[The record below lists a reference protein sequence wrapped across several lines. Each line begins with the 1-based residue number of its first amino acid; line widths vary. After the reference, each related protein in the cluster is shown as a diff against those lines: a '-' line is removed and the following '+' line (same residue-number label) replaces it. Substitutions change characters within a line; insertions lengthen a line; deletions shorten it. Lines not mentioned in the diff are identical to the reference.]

1 MAADQPDATRTTA
14 RERTGL
20 RRAGN
25 VAWALIGIAGLVV
38 IVGYLAGRLSLIV
51 IPVVLALFPA
61 TLLVPVAAKLK
72 SLGLPNS
79 LAAVAS
85 MLLGFLLI
93 GAIVGAMIP
102 LVVAEGP
109 DLIESA
115 GGGVQEIEDFL
126 DEDPFDLGLDGP
138 AELLEAAREQLGEL
152 TDYTGQAAAAASA
165 TFEALAGLVLLF
177 IILFFYLKDGRRL
190 TEGILSLTPE
200 RSRSRIR
207 RAADRAWQTLGRYFR
222 GQMLVAL
229 VDAVAI
235 GIGLL
240 LLGIPLAAPL
250 AVLIFFGALFPLIG
264 ALITGALAVLV
275 ALAHGGLTSA
285 LLVLALI
292 LLVQQIEGNVLQPII
307 IGRAID
313 LHPLLVLLSVTA
325 GGVTLGILGAF
336 LAVPLAAIVGGLIST
351 DARDEA
357 PDEERGSTEE
367 DGEAMAGVSTS
378 KGSPPDEDA

>member
-1 MAADQPDATRTTA
+1 MSTDQADATRSPGSA
-14 RERTGL
+14 RTSLGRIGSI
-20 RRAGN
+20 
-25 VAWALIGIAGLVV
+25 AWALIGIAGSVV
-38 IVGYLAGRLSLIV
+38 IVGYLAGQLSLIV
-51 IPVVLALFPA
+51 VPVVLALFPA
-61 TLLVPVAAKLK
+61 TLLVPVASKLK

-85 MLLGFLLI
+85 ILLGFVLI

-109 DLIESA
+109 DLVESA

-126 DEDPFDLGLDGP
+126 KEDPLGLGLEGP
-138 AELLEAAREQLGEL
+138 TELLQAAREQLGEL
-152 TDYTGQAAAAASA
+152 TDYTDQAAAAASA
-165 TFEALAGLVLLF
+165 TFEALAGLLLLF

-190 TEGILSLTPE
+190 TEGVLSLVPE
-200 RSRSRIR
+200 HNRPRIR
-207 RAADRAWQTLGRYFR
+207 HAAERAWQTLGRYFR

-240 LLGIPLAAPL
+240 ILGIPLAAPL
-250 AVLIFFGALFPLIG
+250 AVLVFFGALFPLIG

-275 ALAHGGLTSA
+275 ALANGGLTSA
-285 LLVLALI
+285 LFVLALI
-292 LLVQQIEGNVLQPII
+292 LIVQQVEGNVLQPII

-313 LHPLLVLLSVTA
+313 LHPLLVLLAVTA

-336 LAVPLAAIVGGLIST
+336 LAVPLAAIVGGITS
-351 DARDEA
+351 DDGQAGEKDQ
-357 PDEERGSTEE
+357 GS
-367 DGEAMAGVSTS
+367 AA
-378 KGSPPDEDA
+378 PPDDEMAAPSGAGTPRPSEEGG

>member
-1 MAADQPDATRTTA
+1 MTTHTSDATAGGQSTV
-14 RERTGL
+14 
-20 RRAGN
+20 RRLGAT
-25 VAWALIGIAGLVV
+25 AWAVIGIAGVVV

-61 TLLVPVAAKLK
+61 TLLVPVSAKLK

-85 MLLGFLLI
+85 IVLGFLLI

-102 LVVAEGP
+102 LVAAEAP
-109 DLIESA
+109 ALIESA
-115 GGGVQEIEDFL
+115 GGGVQEIETL
-126 DEDPFDLGLDGP
+126 LRSDPFNVGVDGP
-138 AELLEAAREQLGEL
+138 TGLLEAARDQLGQL
-152 TDYTGQAAAAASA
+152 TNYTGQAAAAASA
-165 TFEALAGLVLLF
+165 TFEALAGLLLLF

-190 TEGILSLTPE
+190 TEGILSLVPE
-200 RSRSRIR
+200 HGRSRVRQ
-207 RAADRAWQTLGRYFR
+207 AAERAWGTLGSYFR

-240 LLGIPLAAPL
+240 VLGIPLAAPL

-264 ALITGALAVLV
+264 ALITGSLAVLV

-292 LLVQQIEGNVLQPII
+292 LIVQQVEGNVLQPII

-313 LHPLLVLLSVTA
+313 LHPLVVLLAVTA

-336 LAVPLAAIVGGLIST
+336 LAVPVAAIIGGILGGDAADSEETTPNGTDSPST
-351 DARDEA
+351 DHE
-357 PDEERGSTEE
+357 
-367 DGEAMAGVSTS
+367 
-378 KGSPPDEDA
+378 PPIQDTP

>member
-1 MAADQPDATRTTA
+1 MTTRTSDAMAGGQSTV
-14 RERTGL
+14 
-20 RRAGN
+20 RRLGAT
-25 VAWALIGIAGLVV
+25 AWAVIGIVGVVV

-61 TLLVPVAAKLK
+61 TLLVPVSSKLK
-72 SLGLPNS
+72 SSGLPNS

-85 MLLGFLLI
+85 MLLAFLVI

-102 LVVAEGP
+102 LVAAQAP
-109 DLIESA
+109 TLIESA
-115 GGGVQEIEDFL
+115 SGGVREIEALLAD
-126 DEDPFDLGLDGP
+126 DPFNLGLDGP
-138 AELLEAAREQLGEL
+138 AGLLGAAREQLGQL

-165 TFEALAGLVLLF
+165 TVEAVAGLLLLF

-190 TEGILSLTPE
+190 TEGILSLLPE
-200 RSRSRIR
+200 SSRPRVH
-207 RAADRAWQTLGRYFR
+207 RAADRAWYTLGRYFR

-229 VDAVAI
+229 VDAIAI

-240 LLGIPLAAPL
+240 ILGIPLAAPL

-275 ALAHGGLTSA
+275 ALADGGLTSA

-292 LLVQQIEGNVLQPII
+292 LIVQQVEGNVLQPII

-313 LHPLLVLLSVTA
+313 LHPLVVLLAVTA

-336 LAVPLAAIVGGLIST
+336 LAVPIAAIVGNIVSDDGS
-351 DARDEA
+351 DAEGTTPSDA
-357 PDEERGSTEE
+357 D
-367 DGEAMAGVSTS
+367 
-378 KGSPPDEDA
+378 SPPTDHQASNQDTP

>member
-1 MAADQPDATRTTA
+1 MNTSDATAGSQSTV
-14 RERTGL
+14 
-20 RRAGN
+20 RRLGST
-25 VAWALIGIAGLVV
+25 AWAVIGIAGVVV

-61 TLLVPVAAKLK
+61 TLLVPVSSKLK

-85 MLLGFLLI
+85 IVLGFLLI
-93 GAIVGAMIP
+93 GAVVGAMIP
-102 LVVAEGP
+102 LVAAEAP
-109 DLIESA
+109 ALIESA
-115 GGGVQEIEDFL
+115 GGGVQEIEALLAD
-126 DEDPFDLGLDGP
+126 DPFNLGIDGP
-138 AELLEAAREQLGEL
+138 TGLLEAARDQLGQL

-165 TFEALAGLVLLF
+165 TFEALAGLLLLF

-190 TEGILSLTPE
+190 TEGIISLLPE
-200 RSRSRIR
+200 PSRPRVR
-207 RAADRAWQTLGRYFR
+207 QAADRAWHTLGSYFR

-229 VDAVAI
+229 VDAIAI

-240 LLGIPLAAPL
+240 ILGIPLAVPL

-264 ALITGALAVLV
+264 ALLTGALAVLV

-292 LLVQQIEGNVLQPII
+292 LVVQQVEGNVLQPII

-336 LAVPLAAIVGGLIST
+336 LAVPAAAIIGGIFAG
-351 DARDEA
+351 DA
-357 PDEERGSTEE
+357 PDTEAATTHQT
-367 DGEAMAGVSTS
+367 D
-378 KGSPPDEDA
+378 SPPTDSQPPTQDTP